1 MFKYI
6 EYINKLFVSLKL
18 RNLSPHN
25 KCKFNWYG
33 KTVRN
38 VKVRKTLDWEW
49 MKYGIHL
56 KDVLKIFVHVW
67 IHYLRFWKKLILL
80 FIFFVQTD
88 GQNSKEKKKKKK
100 AAGKEGGEE
109 SVVSV
114 RESGLQISSQ
124 VDEYEHDTSDEEVR
138 VCPSSRPRQAH
149 PMSVQSTSHNL
160 FNMI

>member
-25 KCKFNWYG
+25 KCEFNWYG

-56 KDVLKIFVHVW
+56 KDLLKIFVHVW

-80 FIFFVQTD
+80 FIFFCTD
-88 GQNSKEKKKKKK
+88 WWPKFK
-100 AAGKEGGEE
+100 GKEEKEERCRKGGRRGKCGVRQREWPPDFL
-109 SVVSV
+109 SGGRVWARHVRRGGKSLSIIQTKTSSSHVSTIN
-114 RESGLQISSQ
+114 IS
-124 VDEYEHDTSDEEVR
+124 
-138 VCPSSRPRQAH
+138 
-149 PMSVQSTSHNL
+149 
-160 FNMI
+160 